1 MWFNSDMKILL
12 GADHRGFALKQT
24 LLQYLQSQDVEVED
38 MGAYTLDSTDDFPDP
53 TQKVAERVANG
64 IDVLGIVLC
73 GSGVGV
79 DIAANKVDGV
89 RCALALNPEQ
99 VASSRRDDNVN
110 VLALAA
116 DHMTED
122 QAIDAVRTFMET
134 PYEPTEA
141 RERRLDKI
149 ETIEDEY

>member
-1 MWFNSDMKILL
+1 MKILL

-24 LLQYLQSQDVEVED
+24 LIQHLHAQDVEVED
-38 MGAYTLDSTDDFPDP
+38 MGAYTLDPTDDFPDP
-53 TQKVAERVANG
+53 TQKVAERVAHNT
-64 IDVLGIVLC
+64 DLLGIVLC

-99 VASSRRDDNVN
+99 IASARRDDNVN
-110 VLALAA
+110 MLALAA
-116 DHMTED
+116 DHMNED